1 VAARLI
7 VKCESASAVASPAK
21 AKHYFVRVERQMVAR
36 RRQSTQKAVRGRVKL
51 DASVERRLAQLSSM
65 VNDLQRTLEVQSKRT
80 AAIQAQ
86 MDHLDAKVRSRS

>member
-1 VAARLI
+1 
-7 VKCESASAVASPAK
+7 
-21 AKHYFVRVERQMVAR
+21 
-36 RRQSTQKAVRGRVKL
+36 
-51 DASVERRLAQLSSM
+51 M